1 MAWWLFQDLVITAAL
16 AAVVAVICRAPRIG
30 PVARHALWVVVLV
43 KFVTPPLV
51 VWPWAAPDPFGV
63 ATIDLHADLRRPA
76 FARSDQAAITAGARS
91 GHPRLVAAAEIVET
105 PPLVDEGPSSIPF
118 DRVSVF
124 GWLLWVWAIGSLA
137 VLIVEGARLACVA
150 RRVNIAGPPDPFIA
164 NRVVELSARLKLR
177 PVPVVTIAGIASP
190 MVWCLGRPRL
200 LWPAD
205 LSAPFSD
212 DRPRESSDSS
222 IDGVIVHE
230 LAHVKRGDH
239 LVGWLELVAGIV
251 WWWNPLFWFV
261 RSSLRE
267 QAELACDAWVISA
280 LPDGRRAYAEALLAL
295 SAAAVPGTVSRSMA
309 LIGIRPGSRRALER
323 RLVMIMKGRA
333 PLRLSKAGLLALA
346 LIAAATL
353 PAWATGSSQ
362 QAPPPPA
369 VPVVQPKPSP
379 QETPTP
385 PLPPAVEVQV
395 KPVKPELPP
404 PPPPPPPKPVPQPTR
419 NRQLTIAGVP
429 VPARQGV
436 VWIVD
441 ESNLPAD
448 GRQLLEGFDNERK
461 AIRAE
466 ADRRID
472 ERREALVK
480 ALQNL
485 QEQYTKAGKL
495 DEAVAIRDYLRAGGP
510 GRNEV
515 IEELWRRR

>member
-1 MAWWLFQDLVITAAL
+1 MTWWLFQNLVITAAL
-16 AAVVAVICRAPRIG
+16 AAVVAAICRTTRIG

-51 VWPWAAPDPFGV
+51 VWPWAAPDPLGLAALDVRVDVRRAASARGGWAGINPPPGSNRGDVIAAVDTRAAPPVVDGRAPFSSV
-63 ATIDLHADLRRPA
+63 DRADVL
-76 FARSDQAAITAGARS
+76 S
-91 GHPRLVAAAEIVET
+91 
-105 PPLVDEGPSSIPF
+105 
-118 DRVSVF
+118 
-124 GWLLWVWAIGSLA
+124 WLLSIWAAGSLCMLVIEA
-137 VLIVEGARLACVA
+137 ARLARLA
-150 RRVNIAGPPDPFIA
+150 RRVTAAWPADPAIVA
-164 NRVVELSARLKLR
+164 RVAELSARLGLR
-177 PVPVVTIAGIASP
+177 PVPVATIAASASP
-190 MVWCLGRPRL
+190 MVWGLGRPRL

-205 LSAPFSD
+205 LSFGAPAD
-212 DRPRESSDSS
+212 QRRESIDAS
-222 IDGVIVHE
+222 IHGVIVHE

-239 LVGWLELVAGIV
+239 LVGWLELTAGIV

-333 PLRLSKAGLLALA
+333 PLHLSRAGLLALA

-369 VPVVQPKPSP
+369 APVVQPKPSP
-379 QETPTP
+379 QETPAP
-385 PLPPAVEVQV
+385 PLPPAVERQ
-395 KPVKPELPP
+395 VKPELPP
-404 PPPPPPPKPVPQPTR
+404 PPPPQPTR
-419 NRQLTIAGVP
+419 NRQVTIAGVP
-429 VPARQGV
+429 VQGRQSV

-448 GRQLLEGFDNERK
+448 GRQLIEGFDNERK

-466 ADRRID
+466 ADRKID

-510 GRNEV
+510 GRDEV
-515 IEELWRRR
+515 FEEVWRRR

>member
-1 MAWWLFQDLVITAAL
+1 MTWWLFQNLVITAAL
-16 AAVVAVICRAPRIG
+16 AAVVAAICRTTRIG

-51 VWPWAAPDPFGV
+51 VWPWAAPDPLGLAALDVRVDVRRV
-63 ATIDLHADLRRPA
+63 ASAPGGWRIGTPASNRADVI
-76 FARSDQAAITAGARS
+76 AA
-91 GHPRLVAAAEIVET
+91 VET
-105 PPLVDEGPSSIPF
+105 RSAPPLVDGRATFSSV
-118 DRVSVF
+118 DRADVLS
-124 GWLLWVWAIGSLA
+124 WLLSIWAAGSLYMLVIEA
-137 VLIVEGARLACVA
+137 ARLVRLTRRVTAAGPADPAIVA
-150 RRVNIAGPPDPFIA
+150 RVA
-164 NRVVELSARLKLR
+164 ELSARLGLR
-177 PVPVVTIAGIASP
+177 PVPVATIAGSASP
-190 MVWCLGRPRL
+190 MVWGLGSPRL

-205 LSAPFSD
+205 LSAGSSGD
-212 DRPRESSDSS
+212 QRRESTSAS

-230 LAHVKRGDH
+230 LAHVKRADH

-362 QAPPPPA
+362 QTPPPPPA
-369 VPVVQPKPSP
+369 VPVVQPKPLP
-379 QETPTP
+379 QETPAP

-395 KPVKPELPP
+395 KPELP

-429 VPARQGV
+429 GQGRQSV

-441 ESNLPAD
+441 ESNLPPD
-448 GRQLLEGFDNERK
+448 GRQLIEGFDNERK

-466 ADRRID
+466 ADKKID

-495 DEAVAIRDYLRAGGP
+495 DEAIAIRDYLRSGGP

>member
-1 MAWWLFQDLVITAAL
+1 MTWWLFQNLVITAAL
-16 AAVVAVICRAPRIG
+16 AAVVAAICRTTRIG

-51 VWPWAAPDPFGV
+51 VWPWAAPDPLGLAALDV
-63 ATIDLHADLRRPA
+63 RVDVRRAASAHGGWPIGTPA
-76 FARSDQAAITAGARS
+76 SNRGDVIAAVDARAA
-91 GHPRLVAAAEIVET
+91 
-105 PPLVDEGPSSIPF
+105 PPLVDGRAQFSSV
-118 DRVSVF
+118 DRADVLS
-124 GWLLWVWAIGSLA
+124 WLLSIWAAGSLCM
-137 VLIVEGARLACVA
+137 LIIEAARLARLAHRVTAAGPADPAIVA
-150 RRVNIAGPPDPFIA
+150 RVA
-164 NRVVELSARLKLR
+164 ELSARLRLR
-177 PVPVVTIAGIASP
+177 PVPVATIAGSASP
-190 MVWCLGRPRL
+190 MVWGLGRPRL

-205 LSAPFSD
+205 LSFGAPAD
-212 DRPRESSDSS
+212 PRRDSTGAS

-239 LVGWLELVAGIV
+239 LVGWIELTAGIV

-295 SAAAVPGTVSRSMA
+295 SAAPVPGTVSRSMA

-333 PLRLSKAGLLALA
+333 PRRLSKAGLLALA
-346 LIAAATL
+346 LVAAATL
-353 PAWATGSSQ
+353 PTWATGSSQ
-362 QAPPPPA
+362 QAPPPPPPP
-369 VPVVQPKPSP
+369 PVAPSVKPKPLP
-379 QETPTP
+379 QETPAL
-385 PLPPAVEVQV
+385 PLPPVYEFQ
-395 KPVKPELPP
+395 VKPELPP
-404 PPPPPPPKPVPQPTR
+404 LPPPPPKPVPQPTR
-419 NRQLTIAGVP
+419 SRQVTIAGVP
-429 VPARQGV
+429 VPARPPV

-448 GRQLLEGFDNERK
+448 SRQLVEGFDNERK

-466 ADRRID
+466 ADRKID

-515 IEELWRRR
+515 FEELWRRR

>member
-1 MAWWLFQDLVITAAL
+1 MTWWLFQNLVITAAL
-16 AAVVAVICRAPRIG
+16 AAVVAAICRTTRIG

-43 KFVTPPLV
+43 KFVTPPLI
-51 VWPWAAPDPFGV
+51 VWPWAAPDPLGLAALDVRVDVRRTASAHGGWPIGTPISNRGGV
-63 ATIDLHADLRRPA
+63 I
-76 FARSDQAAITAGARS
+76 AAVDTR
-91 GHPRLVAAAEIVET
+91 AA
-105 PPLVDEGPSSIPF
+105 PPLVDRRAPFSSV
-118 DRVSVF
+118 DRTDVLS
-124 GWLLWVWAIGSLA
+124 WLLWVWAAGSLCMLVIEA
-137 VLIVEGARLACVA
+137 VRLARLARRVTAAGRADPAIVA
-150 RRVNIAGPPDPFIA
+150 RVAA
-164 NRVVELSARLKLR
+164 LSARLRLR
-177 PVPVVTIAGIASP
+177 PVPVATIAGIASP
-190 MVWCLGRPRL
+190 MVWGLGRPRL

-205 LSAPFSD
+205 LSFGAPADS
-212 DRPRESSDSS
+212 RRESTGAS

-239 LVGWLELVAGIV
+239 LVGWLELVAGVV

-333 PLRLSKAGLLALA
+333 PLRLSRAGLLVLA
-346 LIAAATL
+346 LVAGATL
-353 PAWATGSSQ
+353 PTWATGSSQ
-362 QAPPPPA
+362 EAPPRPPA
-369 VPVVQPKPSP
+369 VPVVQPRPLP

-395 KPVKPELPP
+395 KPELP

-419 NRQLTIAGVP
+419 NRQATVAGRPLP

-466 ADRRID
+466 ADRKID

-495 DEAVAIRDYLRAGGP
+495 DEAIAIRDYLRAGGP
-510 GRNEV
+510 GRNE